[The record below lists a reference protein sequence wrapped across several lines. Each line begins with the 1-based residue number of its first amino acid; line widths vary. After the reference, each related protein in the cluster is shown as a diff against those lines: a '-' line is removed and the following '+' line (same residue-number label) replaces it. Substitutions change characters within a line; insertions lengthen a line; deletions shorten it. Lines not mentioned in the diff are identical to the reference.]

1 LIISI
6 IVAID
11 ENGGI
16 GKGNQLPW
24 HLPSDLKRFKSLTMG
39 HHLIMGRKTYESIGK
54 PLQGRQ
60 MIVVTHSLSYQP
72 EGCITVNSIEDAIR
86 VAKRNLDT
94 EAFIIGGG
102 HIFSQSIN
110 MADKIYLTKIHTI
123 STADVFFPK
132 INPDTWKIVSCEKD
146 LQNEKDEYPSDFIIL
161 LRK

>member
-1 LIISI
+1 MIISI
-6 IVAID
+6 IVAMD

-24 HLPSDLKRFKSLTMG
+24 HLPSDLKRFKSLTIG

-54 PLQGRQ
+54 PLPGRQ

-72 EGCITVNSIEDAIR
+72 AGCITANSIEEAISI
-86 VAKRNLDT
+86 AERNLET
-94 EAFIIGGG
+94 EVFIIGGG
-102 HIFSQSIN
+102 FIFSQAIH

-123 STADVFFPK
+123 SEADIFFPK
-132 INPDTWKIVSCEKD
+132 INLQTWEVVYREEC
-146 LQNEKDEYPSDFIIL
+146 LQNEKDDYQSDFIIL